1 MYFGVTIDEL
11 FSLTDDAK
19 LERIENMIDIERL
32 KFFYKKNSN
41 IKNHPVLIT
50 E

>member
-32 KFFYKKNSN
+32 KFFIKNSN